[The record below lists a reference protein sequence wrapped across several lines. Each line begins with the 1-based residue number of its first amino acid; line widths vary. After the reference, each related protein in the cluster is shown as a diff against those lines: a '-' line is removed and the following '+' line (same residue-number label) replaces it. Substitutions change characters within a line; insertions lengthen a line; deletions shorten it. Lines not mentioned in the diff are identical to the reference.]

1 MKIISS
7 RETVPKGVQ
16 ADLLNK
22 CPKTFTFAKGKDLPH
37 ESRVNY
43 PSLATPLDLN
53 LKSPISSPNIAVI
66 QAVIPTLDY
75 FPSSIKNW

>member
-1 MKIISS
+1 MESSVFQGNVKIISS

-22 CPKTFTFAKGKDLPH
+22 CPKTSPFATGKAFPH

-43 PSLATPLDLN
+43 P
-53 LKSPISSPNIAVI
+53 
-66 QAVIPTLDY
+66 
-75 FPSSIKNW
+75 